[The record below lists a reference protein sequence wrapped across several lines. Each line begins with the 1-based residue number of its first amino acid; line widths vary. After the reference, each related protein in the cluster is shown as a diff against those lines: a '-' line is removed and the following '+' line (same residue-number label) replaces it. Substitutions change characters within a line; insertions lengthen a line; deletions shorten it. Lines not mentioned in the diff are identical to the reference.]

1 MTLRAVRSS
10 LPLRSSLVCGAPP
23 LRPLSLSIGLS
34 REEKRREEKRRSLSR
49 EQNRTETEEKRR
61 TLAGM
66 KKKQQK
72 QKQKQKQKNKASTM
86 SMTMTMDPLYKLFLD
101 HLTPHGTS
109 YILQIDHP
117 HLALGLPLPLY
128 LKYEG
133 GHTTATSS
141 YPTIPPTCL
150 RAFSSKKK
158 KTIPPTNSLINN
170 NAQTKTTTTTTTKT
184 KRKRT
189 PLPDDSYDRFLKHL
203 NFNQGIMILDLD
215 GGRKVIYEQLSDNI
229 STNLPTQNPLASPN
243 QGEDNVLPVIS
254 PDLRSFDE
262 KLAAVL
268 SHPFDQNEYEAL
280 MNEAIRRKP
289 VMKHRNLRNM
299 SKGYRTPEA
308 GQSYLDYY
316 PDLAIQITEADK
328 YERLNL
334 LRKFFFWLENL
345 CHDGAYMP
353 WVPKALSDKLVFD

>member
-1 MTLRAVRSS
+1 MKQDRIELVIGDCDS
-10 LPLRSSLVCGAPP
+10 LCLCLLWR
-23 LRPLSLSIGLS
+23 LSLSL
-34 REEKRREEKRRSLSR
+34 SLSGDAVPLDVGR
-49 EQNRTETEEKRR
+49 WTTTKERRKERKKERNR
-61 TLAGM
+61 M
-66 KKKQQK
+66 KKKK
-72 QKQKQKQKNKASTM
+72 QKKNKAEAEHQSDDCCNTM
-86 SMTMTMDPLYKLFLD
+86 SMDPLYKLFLD

-109 YILQIDHP
+109 YILQIDDP
-117 HLALGLPLPLY
+117 HLGLPLY

-133 GHTTATSS
+133 GDTTNTNTSS
-141 YPTIPPTCL
+141 YPT
-150 RAFSSKKK
+150 
-158 KTIPPTNSLINN
+158 KTNTNTN
-170 NAQTKTTTTTTTKT
+170 T
-184 KRKRT
+184 KRKPT
-189 PLPDDSYDRFLKHL
+189 HQIALAPLPLPLPLPEESYDRFLKHL
-203 NFNQGIMILDLD
+203 KFKQGIMILELD
-215 GGRKVIYEQLSDNI
+215 GAPKVIYEQVTDNL
-229 STNLPTQNPLASPN
+229 STNLPTPNALHSRN
-243 QGEDNVLPVIS
+243 QGEENLLAAIS

-268 SHPFDQNEYEAL
+268 SHPFDQREYDAL

-299 SKGYRTPEA
+299 SKGYRTHEA

-316 PDLAIQITEADK
+316 PDLAIQIMEADK

>member
-1 MTLRAVRSS
+1 
-10 LPLRSSLVCGAPP
+10 
-23 LRPLSLSIGLS
+23 
-34 REEKRREEKRRSLSR
+34 
-49 EQNRTETEEKRR
+49 
-61 TLAGM
+61 M
-66 KKKQQK
+66 KKKQ

-86 SMTMTMDPLYKLFLD
+86 SMSMTMDPLYKLFLD

-133 GHTTATSS
+133 GHTTDTSS
-141 YPTIPPTCL
+141 YP
-150 RAFSSKKK
+150 
-158 KTIPPTNSLINN
+158 TIPPTNSLINN
-170 NAQTKTTTTTTTKT
+170 NAQTKTTTTTKT

-254 PDLRSFDE
+254 PDLQSFDE
-262 KLAAVL
+262 RLAAVL
-268 SHPFDQNEYEAL
+268 SDPFDQHEYEAL